1 MSFDE
6 GTEHGERRTLPK
18 NKSIGGCGKHIG
30 QPLINCPLCSIE
42 RENKNIKTSKTL
54 QELAIENNLSGDEL
68 MLVSCYLVSLRMHRK
83 GINPEVFMKIVNN
96 WERIEKAIN
105 VLKHDLL

>member
-1 MSFDE
+1 
-6 GTEHGERRTLPK
+6 
-18 NKSIGGCGKHIG
+18 
-30 QPLINCPLCSIE
+30 
-42 RENKNIKTSKTL
+42 
-54 QELAIENNLSGDEL
+54 